1 MVMVDAPKGYFAAAF
16 MEKSRRSTNWMP
28 VSWRIPTQVD
38 VKLAPTSSFLPRSCG
53 LRNGC
58 SPAMMTDSFQQAANT
73 RCFFHVESM
82 GWGTKLM
89 TVLRAGGVTRGQFCH
104 TNSMIWIKKQRI
116 PHESF
121 QCCYNL
127 VLEKPTFGVTFE
139 RSGVLAVPKSRIT
152 FEVICHLTTG
162 KPAAALNK
170 MNDNTYNS
178 LPSYIFCFTV
188 KRNTPICVPLTR
200 GDALS
205 E

>member
-1 MVMVDAPKGYFAAAF
+1 MRHDHGRCTQGLLRRRIHGEAQEVHELDAGVVEDPDS
-16 MEKSRRSTNWMP
+16 SRRE
-28 VSWRIPTQVD
+28 VGAHQQ
-38 VKLAPTSSFLPRSCG
+38 
-53 LRNGC
+53 LR
-58 SPAMMTDSFQQAANT
+58 AAELRDQEAEMMNDSFQQAANT

-121 QCCYNL
+121 QCYYNL